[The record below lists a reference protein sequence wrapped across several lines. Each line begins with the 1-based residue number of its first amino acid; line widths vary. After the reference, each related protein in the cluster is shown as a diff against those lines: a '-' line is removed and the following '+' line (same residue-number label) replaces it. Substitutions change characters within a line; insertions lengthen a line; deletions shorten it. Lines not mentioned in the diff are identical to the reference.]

1 MALHLIIDC
10 IGIAVLAGLVY
21 GIFGGGSGL
30 IMTPGFYYVLRHF
43 SLTQA
48 YQMQMAIATTAFATG
63 VIGIA
68 SVRAQFK
75 HHNIDMSVVK
85 STYLGVGIGT
95 LAAVS
100 LLNVV
105 PSMLLKHIFGV
116 VVIIV
121 AFWLGFYKQHNDT
134 KSWSLTGFIH
144 QLRCFVIGL
153 LWFLLGI
160 AVFTVPY
167 LHKCGLDM
175 RRSVGCATFTGVIF
189 SLIAGILLM
198 TTGIVHTGVSL
209 THVGFVNVLLFAIV
223 LIPSA
228 WAASWGAHLSHK
240 LPQQHLRLIYSGL
253 IGLVGLLMLICTG

>member
-1 MALHLIIDC
+1 MVLHLIIDC
-10 IGIAVLAGLVY
+10 VGIAVLAGLVY

-43 SLTQA
+43 DLTQSH
-48 YQMQMAIATTAFATG
+48 QMQMAIATTAFSTG

-75 HHNIDMSVVK
+75 RHNIDMNVVK
-85 STYLGVGIGT
+85 STCLGFGIGT
-95 LAAVS
+95 LIAVS

-105 PSMLLKHIFGV
+105 PSILLKHIFGV
-116 VVIIV
+116 VVILV
-121 AFWLGFYKQHNDT
+121 ALWLGFYKQDND
-134 KSWSLTGFIH
+134 KKLWSLKGVIH
-144 QLRCFVIGL
+144 QIRCTLIGI

-175 RRSVGCATFTGVIF
+175 RRSVGCGTFSGVIF

-198 TTGIVHTGVSL
+198 TTGIAHTGVSV
-209 THVGFVNVLLFAIV
+209 THIGFVNLVLFGIV

-228 WAASWGAHLSHK
+228 LTASWGAHLSHK
-240 LPQQHLRLIYSGL
+240 LPQKHLRLIYSGL
-253 IGLVGLLMLICTG
+253 IGLVGLLMLIYR